1 MSEIES
7 KEGASRGLT
16 MVNDDVFIFF
26 ILLNGVVQHNCAL
39 EHFHIHGHKTFHFCR
54 NSIDSDIELLNS
66 WINLFG
72 GVVDDNTKQE
82 FFLILVMALADC
94 K

>member
-1 MSEIES
+1 MC
-7 KEGASRGLT
+7 EGTTCKNFHPLRGLT
-16 MVNDDVFIFF
+16 MVNADVFNFF
-26 ILLNGVVQHNCAL
+26 ILLNGVIQHNCTF

-72 GVVDDNTKQE
+72 GVVDDNIKQD
-82 FFLILVMALADC
+82 FFSDFSYGTS
-94 K
+94 